1 MGLKSVLLMYF
12 STAFKGVLT
21 SLNAIKIEFL
31 KYFKILLKCI
41 KNFRAFCKTQN
52 RSKTVFKYLIN
63 RSKNRIKKVS
73 KTYFDLL

>member
-1 MGLKSVLLMYF
+1 MGVKSVLLMYF

-41 KNFRAFCKTQN
+41 KNFRLFARLKTGPKQFLN
-52 RSKTVFKYLIN
+52 TL
-63 RSKNRIKKVS
+63 
-73 KTYFDLL
+73 